1 MANPIQQQT
10 PQTYL
15 KTIGV
20 IHLALILG
28 QVMFGVLIICQ
39 TRQSILFIPKAN
51 DPFFIVAIILT
62 ITAIAGGTFWFKQ
75 NIDNATSKYSLKQ
88 KLMAYQTAFIKRFAL
103 LDGASLFAI
112 VVSSVRG
119 NLFYLLIAGAIIL
132 FMLVL
137 RPTKDKIENDLN
149 LSYDDK
155 MQFDSSEPLE

>member
-51 DPFFIVAIILT
+51 DSFFIVAIILT

-75 NIDNATSKYSLKQ
+75 NIDNATSKDSLKQ
-88 KLMAYQTAFIKRFAL
+88 KLMVYQTAFIKRFAL

>member
-1 MANPIQQQT
+1 
-10 PQTYL
+10 
-15 KTIGV
+15 
-20 IHLALILG
+20 
-28 QVMFGVLIICQ
+28 
-39 TRQSILFIPKAN
+39 
-51 DPFFIVAIILT
+51 
-62 ITAIAGGTFWFKQ
+62 
-75 NIDNATSKYSLKQ
+75 
-88 KLMAYQTAFIKRFAL
+88 

-155 MQFDSSEPLE
+155 MQFESFEPLE